1 MCDVACNVL
10 AAQVE
15 HMATE
20 ATESRRLLESEVQ
33 GQEDEQRRM
42 RREEQA
48 KKDQVS
54 AAAAAAAAAAASL
67 RAGRL

>member
-1 MCDVACNVL
+1 MTCEVSCDVP

-20 ATESRRLLESEVQ
+20 ATESRRLLESELQ
-33 GQEDEQRRM
+33 GQEDEQRRL

-54 AAAAAAAAAAASL
+54 PAAAAAAAACL
-67 RAGRL
+67 RADRL

>member
-1 MCDVACNVL
+1 VRCNVL

-20 ATESRRLLESEVQ
+20 ATESRRLLESELQ

-54 AAAAAAAAAAASL
+54 AVAAAAAAASL
-67 RAGRL
+67 RADRL